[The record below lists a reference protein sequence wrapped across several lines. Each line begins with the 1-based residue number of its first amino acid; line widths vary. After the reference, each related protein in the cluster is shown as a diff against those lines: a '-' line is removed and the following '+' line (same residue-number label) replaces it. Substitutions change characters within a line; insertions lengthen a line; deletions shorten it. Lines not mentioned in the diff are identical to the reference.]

1 MIQIV
6 DMLYILIIKI
16 LLILDI
22 YFCRVKRD
30 KMRL

>member
-16 LLILDI
+16 LLVLDI